1 MNWSDIASV
10 LYPEI
15 ILLIGILVT
24 MGMSLCHTNKKHV
37 PGATVVFLILAS
49 LAIGREMFP
58 GQGET
63 IIFNSFKH
71 DALSIYFRF
80 LIYTVTALIALAS
93 NQYLKNLESPG
104 EYYSI
109 LLSAT
114 LGAGLLVGANDFLF
128 LFVALETLGLSA
140 ILLASYARLNQG
152 SNEAGIKYLISSAV
166 ATGTL
171 LLGISFIYGLTGLT
185 NFDEV
190 SFRLY
195 QLGIMQILSPG
206 VLALIAT
213 CLVASIGF
221 KLAAAP
227 FHNWSPDVYTGA
239 PTTTTVFLSVVSKT
253 AAFGLAIRL
262 FYYVFDN
269 ELVALLFSALAILS
283 IVIGNYVG
291 VIQMISRGSAK
302 RLLAYSS
309 IAQAGYLII
318 ALAVFQKD
326 SIGALVMYLS
336 VYALMNT
343 GAFLGL
349 IYFEQSTHSDSI
361 YDMAGLIRKR
371 PCLAVTMSLCLI
383 NLAGLPFIPA
393 SFIAKFYLFSS
404 AFVSGLSF
412 NGVDLGMV
420 LTITGLIGSA
430 VALYYYLYLV
440 KIMVVDQPSTV
451 VKLLPAQ
458 ESLCCVKAICGD
470 GSKPNQGLD
479 LVKISMAITT
489 MLLIGFGVFGM
500 NTFRMIAAQVV
511 SMLP

>member
-1 MNWSDIASV
+1 MNWNEIASV
-10 LYPEI
+10 LYPEM
-15 ILLIGILVT
+15 ILVIGILIT
-24 MGMSLCHTNKKHV
+24 MVMSLCHINKKHV
-37 PGATVVFLILAS
+37 PGATIVFLILAT
-49 LAIGREMFP
+49 LAICREMFP
-58 GQGET
+58 IQGESLL
-63 IIFNSFKH
+63 FNSFKH

-80 LIYTVTALIALAS
+80 LIYSVTLLIAIGS

-109 LLSAT
+109 LLSAA

-128 LFVALETLGLSA
+128 LFVSLETLGLSA

-195 QLGIMQILSPG
+195 QLGIMQVLSPAII
-206 VLALIAT
+206 ALIAV

-269 ELVALLFSALAILS
+269 ELVSLLFTALAILS

-291 VIQMISRGSAK
+291 LIQVISRGSVK

-309 IAQAGYLII
+309 IAQAGYLVIG
-318 ALAVFQKD
+318 LAVFQKD
-326 SIGALVMYLS
+326 SIGALVMYLT

-371 PCLAVTMSLCLI
+371 PWLALTMSLCLI

-393 SFIAKFYLFSS
+393 GFIAKFYLFSS
-404 AFVSGLSF
+404 AFASGLSF
-412 NGVDLGMV
+412 NGINLGLV
-420 LTITGLIGSA
+420 LTTVGLVGSA

-440 KIMVVDQPSTV
+440 KIIIVDEPSTV
-451 VKLLPAQ
+451 VKLLPCE
-458 ESLCCVKAICGD
+458 ESRGPCFIKAICGN
-470 GSKPNQGLD
+470 GSQGLD
-479 LVKISMAITT
+479 LIKVSMFITVV
-489 MLLIGFGVFGM
+489 LLIGFGVFGM
-500 NTFRMIAAQVV
+500 NTFRILAAHVV
-511 SMLP
+511 AMLP